1 MSTAATTH
9 RDDLEADNESNEKKE
24 GELHELESILN
35 KQTAH
40 VVNNSMYYEFQVPE
54 KLNDSKIDDEK
65 KKGVIKFSIYTP

>member
-54 KLNDSKIDDEK
+54 KLNDSKKDEDK
-65 KKGVIKFSIYTP
+65 KKGVIYFPLQCP